1 MKNNMT
7 KKKTKKKA
15 KAKKAPKDKES
26 YEEAKRRRMVADAD
40 KSEAVMARI
49 KGETILV
56 TEVVAWWA
64 QAALAI
70 RQSMELLRRQY
81 GNGAVDIV
89 REGLQNGEIAFK
101 LGRPNPP
108 KMKQGRGVYG
118 QRKITSEKNTKMT
131 RKKRGKK

>member
-1 MKNNMT
+1 MT

-15 KAKKAPKDKES
+15 KAKEAPKGKES
-26 YEEAKRRRMVADAD
+26 LEEAKRRKAIADAD
-40 KSEAVMARI
+40 KAEAVMARI

-56 TEVVAWWA
+56 SEVQAWWA
-64 QAALAI
+64 QATQAV
-70 RQSMELLRRQY
+70 RQSMVLLQRQY

-89 REGLQNGEIAFK
+89 REGLKNGEAAFK

-118 QRKITSEKNTKMT
+118 QRKITSEKNTKLT
-131 RKKRGKK
+131 RKKRSKK